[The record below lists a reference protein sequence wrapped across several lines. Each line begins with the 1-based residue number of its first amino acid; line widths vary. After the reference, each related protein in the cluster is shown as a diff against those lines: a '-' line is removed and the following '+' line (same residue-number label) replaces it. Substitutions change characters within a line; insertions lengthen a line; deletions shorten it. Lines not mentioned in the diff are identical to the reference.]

1 MRAVVIAGV
10 MVYYYIMLSK
20 IETTHAPAA
29 IGPYSQ
35 AIDTGNMIFLSGQ
48 LGLDP
53 SSGELPEGFEDQA
66 KNVMNNIK
74 AILEASGSGFDKVVK
89 TTIFLAD
96 LANFAKINEIYGA
109 CFPNHK
115 PARSCVQAAALP
127 KGGKVEIEVIAV
139 K

>member
-1 MRAVVIAGV
+1 
-10 MVYYYIMLSK
+10 MLTK
-20 IETTHAPAA
+20 IETGNAPAA

-35 AIDTGNMIFLSGQ
+35 AIDIGNMIFLSGQ

-53 SSGELPEGFEDQA
+53 SSGELPESFEEQA
-66 KNVMNNIK
+66 ANIMNNIK

-115 PARSCVQAAALP
+115 PARSCVQVAALP